1 MSQKPKEQQKIEKEL
16 PKQDVPETE
25 PEAEEEEE
33 EVMIEEVVVPVTASE
48 IVATEEEVDGDGAD
62 DREETMNGVDVYE
75 GQQDIESVKLYETP
89 KEFTEEMLKAEKL
102 PKETEETKIE
112 VLEEPAVALADP
124 IESASD
130 DGLPEDTAVT
140 SSFSLDD
147 VTAGASDDEDATET
161 MSPVGIL
168 NADREK
174 EDEEMSAPPEQEL
187 ELMDNAE
194 DDEELLSEVGEEE
207 SAVAVNTDDVLS
219 EGKDG
224 DVEESASTAEV
235 VMTIAESS
243 ATVLEE
249 VTEMETGTEAGAEA
263 DKDVDASELSSSYAQ
278 KEYEPVT
285 SLLADTDVDVGD
297 ASEEETPEYEPVA
310 SQMADAVTNTVA
322 DTDVDVGDA
331 PEEETLEYE
340 PVTSQMADAVTDTL
354 ADTDA
359 GVGDV
364 SEEEI
369 PKYEPV
375 TSQLE
380 DAVADTDVDVDDAS
394 EEETPKYESVT
405 SLLADTAADTDVAVG
420 DASEEEI
427 TFSSVPEEDGAET
440 NEVDDSE
447 DAADIVAELAELAP
461 QQSDDVLTEATAAIE
476 IEEAV
481 VPQTE
486 SRSESDEEAVAGLK
500 PVMGSLE
507 SDSSLWDSNGEET
520 VTEDDKRQDEVTME
534 LEEEESETGE
544 VPQSEQQSTDNETED
559 IETQQIIDEVV
570 DEQSSSGTVTESV
583 DNREV
588 KEDISKADALLNAND
603 SRHKDEETFLAGAG
617 AFAKIATD
625 ETRTDDPP
633 LASSFSAPVQ
643 NEGVEKEAVISSNG
657 QESQSFYR
665 EDSMLSHAKLAK
677 AEYRDRVP
685 VIKVI
690 LCPTKGGIVRCTCDR
705 TFLPL
710 SFRKLP

>member
-112 VLEEPAVALADP
+112 VLEEPAVALANP

-187 ELMDNAE
+187 ELADNAE

-249 VTEMETGTEAGAEA
+249 VTEMETGTDADEEAEAGAEA
-263 DKDVDASELSSSYAQ
+263 DKDVEVSELSSSYAQ

-297 ASEEETPEYEPVA
+297 AF
-310 SQMADAVTNTVA
+310 
-322 DTDVDVGDA
+322 
-331 PEEETLEYE
+331 EEETLEYE

-570 DEQSSSGTVTESV
+570 DEQSSNGTVTESV

-588 KEDISKADALLNAND
+588 EEDISKADALLNAND

-643 NEGVEKEAVISSNG
+643 NEGIEKGAAISSNG

-665 EDSMLSHAKLAK
+665 EDSMLSHAQLAK